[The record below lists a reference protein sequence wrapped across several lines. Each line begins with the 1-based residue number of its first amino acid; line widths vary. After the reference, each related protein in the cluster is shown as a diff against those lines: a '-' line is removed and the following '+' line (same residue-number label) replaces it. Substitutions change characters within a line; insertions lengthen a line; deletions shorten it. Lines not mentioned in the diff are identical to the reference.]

1 MDPAAISLGK
11 EAIHFMLSLYNSWD
25 ASYKSPFGA
34 LRQTQSC
41 QFSICLPEDT
51 VLDYSPVLVVF
62 RTGFKERF
70 LPMNFV
76 ATENGSNRYT
86 VTFRPKYAGIHYYYF
101 AYTSGSIRHYIKRGD
116 ACHGTLDMGEMFQLT
131 VFAQHYQTPQF
142 LKGGI
147 LYQIFPDRFCNS
159 GKPHENVPTD
169 RVMRNWGELPYYR
182 PDQNGRVWNNDY
194 FGGDL
199 EGIRSKLDYLK
210 ELGVTCIYL
219 NPVFESH
226 ENHRYS
232 TANYR
237 KIDPLLGTNEDFHT
251 LCKDAQAHGISILL
265 DGVFSHT
272 GADSIYFNKFGRYQ
286 NLGAYQSTESPYYS
300 WYRFQGDKQY
310 ESWWGIDTL
319 PNVNENNPDYTKY
332 ICGEGGVLEYWME
345 MGAAGFRLDVA
356 DELPDEFL
364 DNLHTCV
371 KHYDPEKIVIGEVW
385 EDASNKEAY
394 GVKRRYLLGDQLDSV
409 MNYPF
414 RDAIIAYIKGEAA
427 TTFRDRIM
435 SILENYPKCTVDV
448 LMNFVSTHDI
458 ERAINQFGGQPCDDK
473 SKDWMAQNELSPEE
487 YQHGK
492 TLLKS
497 AMVLQFF
504 LPGVPSIYYGDE
516 VGLQGWKD
524 PFNRRCFPW
533 GNEDTDLLEYTK
545 QLSQIRR
552 SHEVFAEGRME
563 FLILDTNLLGFS
575 RYDEATGYSV
585 IVLLNRGSDTAK
597 ISLEDKRFSNYA
609 FSNVISGIC
618 DEDTVHLPA
627 NSYAVLGALRTMN
640 A

>member
-1 MDPAAISLGK
+1 MAY
-11 EAIHFMLSLYNSWD
+11 LYHSWD
-25 ASYKSPFGA
+25 EAYKSPFGA
-34 LRQTQSC
+34 IRRDEECRFT
-41 QFSICLPEDT
+41 IRLPEET
-51 VLDYSPVLVVF
+51 PLDYAPVLVVF

-70 LPMNFV
+70 LPMC
-76 ATENGSNRYT
+76 TLGSEAGCTIYST
-86 VTFRPKYAGIHYYYF
+86 TFRPKYEGVHYYYF
-101 AYTSGSIRHYIKRGD
+101 AYTSSGVRHYIKRGD
-116 ACHGTLDMGEMFQLT
+116 ACHGTLDNGGMFQLT
-131 VFAQHYQTPQF
+131 VFSQHYQTPKF

-147 LYQIFPDRFCNS
+147 MYQIFPDRFCSS

-169 RVMRNWGELPYYR
+169 RVMRQWGETPYYR
-182 PDQNGRVWNNDY
+182 PDEHGHVWNNDY

-219 NPVFESH
+219 NPIFESH
-226 ENHRYS
+226 ENHRYN

-237 KIDPLLGTNEDFHT
+237 KVDPLLGTNEDFRT
-251 LCKDAQAHGISILL
+251 LCEDAKKRGISVIL

-272 GADSIYFNKFGRYQ
+272 GADSIYFNKFGRYSEP
-286 NLGAYQSTESPYYS
+286 GAYQSEQSPYYS
-300 WYRFQGDKQY
+300 WYHFWGNKEY

-319 PNVNENNPDYTKY
+319 PNVDENNPSYTKY
-332 ICGEGGVLEYWME
+332 ICGKGGVLEYWLSL
-345 MGAAGFRLDVA
+345 GAAGYRLDVA

-364 DNLHTCV
+364 DNLRTCV
-371 KHYDPEKIVIGEVW
+371 KNYDEEKIVIGEVW

-414 RDAIIAYIKGEAA
+414 REAIIAYIKGEAV

-435 SILENYPKCTVDV
+435 GILENYPKCTVDV

-458 ERAINQFGGQPCDDK
+458 ERAINRFGGQPCDGK
-473 SKDWMAQNELSPEE
+473 SKDWMAQNNLSPEE
-487 YQHGK
+487 YQRGK
-492 TLLKS
+492 TLLKC

-533 GNEDTDLLEYTK
+533 GSEDTELLEFTK
-545 QLSQIRR
+545 QLGSIRR
-552 SHEVFAEGRME
+552 SCEAFAEGKME
-563 FLILDTNLLGFS
+563 FLVLEDNLVGFS
-575 RYDEATGYSV
+575 RYDAETGNSA
-585 IVLLNRGSDTAK
+585 IVLLNRGGTTGMV
-597 ISLEDKRFSNYA
+597 SLRDKCFANYA
-609 FSNVISGIC
+609 FSTVISGIC
-618 DEDTVHLPA
+618 DGDAIILPA
-627 NSYAVLGALRTMN
+627 YSYAVISAVRSVRSEPEE
-640 A
+640 